1 MKIIGITGPSGS
13 GKTTLSNIMKDEY
26 NAYIIDADSV
36 AKKLSFNQE
45 TAYFKKIVKLFG
57 KDILNEEGNLNR
69 KKMADV
75 IFRDQEK
82 REGLNNL
89 TFKYVVDD
97 ILGQLSK
104 LDKSR
109 YEFVGIDVPLLYET
123 KMERICDKVI
133 AVIADENEKISRI
146 CERDGVLPEVA
157 KQRLKI
163 QNSNEFFAKK
173 ADFVICNDGTFEKLV
188 NSLKEI
194 MCKI

>member
-45 TAYFKKIVKLFG
+45 TEYFKKIVKLFG

-163 QNSNEFFAKK
+163 QNSNEFFAQK